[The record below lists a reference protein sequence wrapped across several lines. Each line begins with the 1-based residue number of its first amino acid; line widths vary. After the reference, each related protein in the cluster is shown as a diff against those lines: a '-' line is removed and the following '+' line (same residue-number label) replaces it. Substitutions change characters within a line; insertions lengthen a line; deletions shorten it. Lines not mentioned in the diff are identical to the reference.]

1 VTVGD
6 AAMAISR
13 LFSFSLLSVVTAIGA
28 CANGG
33 TGLGLAIT
41 QRDKVTSSHSHWSPL
56 GSIHESRAH
65 LGRMAEAGD
74 PAEEFSLSSGGP
86 NS

>member
-41 QRDKVTSSHSHWSPL
+41 RRDKVTSS
-56 GSIHESRAH
+56 A
-65 LGRMAEAGD
+65 
-74 PAEEFSLSSGGP
+74 
-86 NS
+86 